1 MRKVVGVGAE
11 NSESK
16 LFSDRLPMYAVFG
29 NPAADGHQ
37 NFYVRSVPTAV
48 REPLPGSVLSLYS
61 SCTAVGS

>member
-16 LFSDRLPMYAVFG
+16 LFSDLYAVFG

-37 NFYVRSVPTAV
+37 NFYVRLVPTRTSA
-48 REPLPGSVLSLYS
+48 RQRALSVSVS
-61 SCTAVGS
+61 S

>member
-16 LFSDRLPMYAVFG
+16 LFSDLLPIYAVFG

-37 NFYVRSVPTAV
+37 NFYVRSVPTRTSA
-48 REPLPGSVLSLYS
+48 RQRALSVALMTDVPA
-61 SCTAVGS
+61 C